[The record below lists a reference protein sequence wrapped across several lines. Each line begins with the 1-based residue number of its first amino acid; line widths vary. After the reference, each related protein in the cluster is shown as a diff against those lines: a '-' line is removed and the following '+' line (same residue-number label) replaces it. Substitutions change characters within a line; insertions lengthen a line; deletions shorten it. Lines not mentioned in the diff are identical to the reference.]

1 MRRTGTRQAQ
11 LNRLWGAACA
21 FAGIFFFVWAVSF
34 VKANVLNKGLR
45 SRCEAFH
52 ETSFPFENSCI
63 HGDGTVEGAN
73 GLILEGAFFGSMT
86 AAAACLIVTFAI
98 EATRRK

>member
-1 MRRTGTRQAQ
+1 MRRTSTRQAQ

-21 FAGIFFFVWAVSF
+21 FAGVFFLVWAVSF
-34 VKANVLNKGLR
+34 VKAYVLNQGLR

-52 ETSFPFENSCI
+52 ATSFPFEKSCI

-73 GLILEGAFFGSMT
+73 GLVFEGAFFGSMAAAVACLT
-86 AAAACLIVTFAI
+86 AALAI

>member
-1 MRRTGTRQAQ
+1 MRRTSTRQAQ
-11 LNRLWGAACA
+11 LNQLWGAACA
-21 FAGIFFFVWAVSF
+21 FAGIFFLAWAVSF

-52 ETSFPFENSCI
+52 ATSFPFEKSCT

-73 GLILEGAFFGSMT
+73 GLLFETVFFGSMA
-86 AAAACLIVTFAI
+86 AAAACLIAAFAI
-98 EATRRK
+98 EATRRR

>member
-1 MRRTGTRQAQ
+1 MRRTSTSQAQ

-21 FAGIFFFVWAVSF
+21 FAGIFFLTWAVSF

-45 SRCEAFH
+45 SRCEAVH
-52 ETSFPFENSCI
+52 ATSFPFETSCT

-73 GLILEGAFFGSMT
+73 GFLFEAVFFGSMA
-86 AAAACLIVTFAI
+86 AAAACLMAAFAI